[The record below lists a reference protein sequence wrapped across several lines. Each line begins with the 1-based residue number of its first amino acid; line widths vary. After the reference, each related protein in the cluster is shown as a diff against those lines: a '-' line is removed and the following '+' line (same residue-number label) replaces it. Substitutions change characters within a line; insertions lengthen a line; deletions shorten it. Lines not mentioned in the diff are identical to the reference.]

1 MPLNFN
7 IDGIN
12 VYLKINNYRHSNKEN
27 WDSLWCNCD
36 FMFNSGDWLN
46 YHRENDEIFLCSEI
60 EELESV
66 FTMLLNGEISEDK
79 ELSFIEPDFVFN
91 IYPIKDIQNSVSDI
105 LIEWR
110 VYFWHEGLTDNY
122 LSITLDRDEIIKL
135 RDYFSS
141 IIRKR

>member
-46 YHRENDEIFLCSEI
+46 YHRENNEIILCSEI
-60 EELESV
+60 EELEST
-66 FTMLLNGEISEDK
+66 FTMLLNGEIVEDK
-79 ELSFIEPDFVFN
+79 EITLLEPDFVFQLYPQKASSN
-91 IYPIKDIQNSVSDI
+91 IISDI
-105 LIEWR
+105 LVDWR
-110 VYFWHEGLTDNY
+110 VYFWHGELTANY
-122 LSITLDRDEIIKL
+122 LSVTLDREEIIML
-135 RDYFSS
+135 RDYLSNV
-141 IIRKR
+141 IKK